1 MKTFND
7 NAGRTWTVTINVD
20 SVKRVK
26 SLLDVNLMEVVDG
39 KLLERLAGDPILL
52 CDVIYAVC
60 KIEADAKNVTDED
73 FGRAMAGDAIDLA
86 TTALLEELVDFFP
99 QGRRNLLR
107 KALAK
112 LKKLESMAMTAAET
126 RLDSPELEN
135 RMQKELAAMA
145 PLAPSEVEGSR
156 VMVNSTGDSSGNSPA
171 SSELIPAR

>member
-60 KIEADAKNVTDED
+60 KPEADAKNVSDED

-112 LKKLESMAMTAAET
+112 LKKLESMAIEAAQM
-126 RLDSPELEN
+126 RLDSQELEQ
-135 RMQKELAAMA
+135 RMQKELEAMEPA
-145 PLAPSEVEGSR
+145 TALTEV
-156 VMVNSTGDSSGNSPA
+156 NATGDSSGNSPA
-171 SSELIPAR
+171 PSESIPAR